1 MAHIRANTKNGKIVS
16 YRFTVCLG
24 RDCNG
29 KQIRKYTTWPI
40 PPDTSTAKAKKSA
53 ERAADIWEQE
63 LMSEYHKKLEA
74 ESAGKA
80 YQIPA
85 EKRHD
90 DFVSF
95 VNDVWF
101 PLQIRDGKHKPKTI
115 AFYESMTKLLLPC
128 FSGSTL
134 QGIGSLDI
142 QRCLTYLRTEHKN
155 QHGKPLTPKTL
166 HHLYNTLNLIF
177 GFAEKQE
184 LLVKNP
190 MKLVDSPKKVKKP
203 VDALTEEQ
211 AKKFFS
217 LLPDRLILPQ
227 VLCPARAIDG
237 IQQPCGKLLRQFADQ
252 AEHIAHIERSGIH
265 KDLMIRHPDKGGKD
279 FAKLCGYRCAQFQ
292 PYHSQ
297 MVALLEEFFHLSA
310 KVFLV
315 VLKFFIIKAD
325 ICIAG
330 HR

>member
-40 PPDTSTAKAKKSA
+40 PPDTSAAKAKKAA

-101 PLQIRDGKHKPKTI
+101 PLQVRDGKHKSKTI

-128 FSGSTL
+128 FRGSTL
-134 QGIGSLDI
+134 QGISSLDI

-190 MKLVDSPKKVKKP
+190 MKLVDSPKKEKKP

-217 LLPDRLILPQ
+217 LLPDTPLDFHCILQLLITTGIRRGECMGLKWSDIDEKNYHQHRAEYRLHTRMR
-227 VLCPARAIDG
+227 CN
-237 IQQPCGKLLRQFADQ
+237 RQYAKNSDQHPHYPHHAKHIVFAQ
-252 AEHIAHIERSGIH
+252 TAA
-265 KDLMIRHPDKGGKD
+265 KGNTIPTS
-279 FAKLCGYRCAQFQ
+279 Q
-292 PYHSQ
+292 YHS
-297 MVALLEEFFHLSA
+297 EKRLSFSQGGRYLPA
-310 KVFLV
+310 S
-315 VLKFFIIKAD
+315 
-325 ICIAG
+325 
-330 HR
+330 

>member
-40 PPDTSTAKAKKSA
+40 PPDTSTAKAKKAA

-63 LMSEYHKKLEA
+63 LMNEYHKKLEA

-95 VNDVWF
+95 VNDIWF
-101 PLQIRDGKHKPKTI
+101 PLQVRDGKHKPKTI

-134 QGIGSLDI
+134 
-142 QRCLTYLRTEHKN
+142 R
-155 QHGKPLTPKTL
+155 
-166 HHLYNTLNLIF
+166 
-177 GFAEKQE
+177 
-184 LLVKNP
+184 
-190 MKLVDSPKKVKKP
+190 
-203 VDALTEEQ
+203 
-211 AKKFFS
+211 
-217 LLPDRLILPQ
+217 
-227 VLCPARAIDG
+227 
-237 IQQPCGKLLRQFADQ
+237 
-252 AEHIAHIERSGIH
+252 
-265 KDLMIRHPDKGGKD
+265 
-279 FAKLCGYRCAQFQ
+279 
-292 PYHSQ
+292 
-297 MVALLEEFFHLSA
+297 
-310 KVFLV
+310 
-315 VLKFFIIKAD
+315 
-325 ICIAG
+325 
-330 HR
+330 

>member
-40 PPDTSTAKAKKSA
+40 PPDTSTAKAKKAA

-101 PLQIRDGKHKPKTI
+101 PLQVRDGK
-115 AFYESMTKLLLPC
+115 
-128 FSGSTL
+128 
-134 QGIGSLDI
+134 Q
-142 QRCLTYLRTEHKN
+142 TYPPTYIEERKY
-155 QHGKPLTPKTL
+155 P
-166 HHLYNTLNLIF
+166 Y
-177 GFAEKQE
+177 
-184 LLVKNP
+184 
-190 MKLVDSPKKVKKP
+190 VKK
-203 VDALTEEQ
+203 
-211 AKKFFS
+211 
-217 LLPDRLILPQ
+217 
-227 VLCPARAIDG
+227 
-237 IQQPCGKLLRQFADQ
+237 
-252 AEHIAHIERSGIH
+252 
-265 KDLMIRHPDKGGKD
+265 
-279 FAKLCGYRCAQFQ
+279 
-292 PYHSQ
+292 
-297 MVALLEEFFHLSA
+297 
-310 KVFLV
+310 
-315 VLKFFIIKAD
+315 
-325 ICIAG
+325 
-330 HR
+330 

>member
-40 PPDTSTAKAKKSA
+40 PPDTSTAKAKKAA

-63 LMSEYHKKLEA
+63 LMNEYHKKLEA

-101 PLQIRDGKHKPKTI
+101 PLQVRDGKHKPKTI

-134 QGIGSLDI
+134 
-142 QRCLTYLRTEHKN
+142 
-155 QHGKPLTPKTL
+155 GKRVYK
-166 HHLYNTLNLIF
+166 
-177 GFAEKQE
+177 A
-184 LLVKNP
+184 V
-190 MKLVDSPKKVKKP
+190 VD
-203 VDALTEEQ
+203 
-211 AKKFFS
+211 
-217 LLPDRLILPQ
+217 
-227 VLCPARAIDG
+227 
-237 IQQPCGKLLRQFADQ
+237 
-252 AEHIAHIERSGIH
+252 
-265 KDLMIRHPDKGGKD
+265 
-279 FAKLCGYRCAQFQ
+279 
-292 PYHSQ
+292 
-297 MVALLEEFFHLSA
+297 
-310 KVFLV
+310 
-315 VLKFFIIKAD
+315 LK
-325 ICIAG
+325 IAG
-330 HR
+330 AIQVFRAEQLGRKSVIPRQSEIVKHH

>member
-40 PPDTSTAKAKKSA
+40 PPDTSTAKAKKAA

-63 LMSEYHKKLEA
+63 LMNEYHKKLEA

-101 PLQIRDGKHKPKTI
+101 PLQVRDGKHKPKTV

-190 MKLVDSPKKVKKP
+190 MKLVDSPKKEK
-203 VDALTEEQ
+203 
-211 AKKFFS
+211 S
-217 LLPDRLILPQ
+217 LSMP
-227 VLCPARAIDG
+227 
-237 IQQPCGKLLRQFADQ
+237 
-252 AEHIAHIERSGIH
+252 
-265 KDLMIRHPDKGGKD
+265 
-279 FAKLCGYRCAQFQ
+279 
-292 PYHSQ
+292 
-297 MVALLEEFFHLSA
+297 
-310 KVFLV
+310 
-315 VLKFFIIKAD
+315 
-325 ICIAG
+325 
-330 HR
+330 

>member
-1 MAHIRANTKNGKIVS
+1 MN
-16 YRFTVCLG
+16 
-24 RDCNG
+24 
-29 KQIRKYTTWPI
+29 
-40 PPDTSTAKAKKSA
+40 
-53 ERAADIWEQE
+53 
-63 LMSEYHKKLEA
+63 EYHKKLEA

-101 PLQIRDGKHKPKTI
+101 PLQVRDGKHKPKTI

-155 QHGKPLTPKTL
+155 QHGKPLTPKTP

-190 MKLVDSPKKVKKP
+190 MKLVDSPKKEKKP

-217 LLPDRLILPQ
+217 LLPDTPLDFHCILQLLIGN
-227 VLCPARAIDG
+227 VKKCAV
-237 IQQPCGKLLRQFADQ
+237 GKHPKSEKLDSTGQAACCACTHSRYFAGGSPSGLR
-252 AEHIAHIERSGIH
+252 
-265 KDLMIRHPDKGGKD
+265 
-279 FAKLCGYRCAQFQ
+279 
-292 PYHSQ
+292 
-297 MVALLEEFFHLSA
+297 V
-310 KVFLV
+310 
-315 VLKFFIIKAD
+315 
-325 ICIAG
+325 
-330 HR
+330 

>member
-40 PPDTSTAKAKKSA
+40 PPDTSTAKAKKAA

-101 PLQIRDGKHKPKTI
+101 PLQVRDGKHMFNHFHI
-115 AFYESMTKLLLPC
+115 ISSAILSHFNCLVILGFIMEHFQRFLNHRYFCSSTKL
-128 FSGSTL
+128 T
-134 QGIGSLDI
+134 
-142 QRCLTYLRTEHKN
+142 TV
-155 QHGKPLTPKTL
+155 L
-166 HHLYNTLNLIF
+166 H
-177 GFAEKQE
+177 
-184 LLVKNP
+184 LLVI
-190 MKLVDSPKKVKKP
+190 
-203 VDALTEEQ
+203 
-211 AKKFFS
+211 FS
-217 LLPDRLILPQ
+217 
-227 VLCPARAIDG
+227 A
-237 IQQPCGKLLRQFADQ
+237 
-252 AEHIAHIERSGIH
+252 
-265 KDLMIRHPDKGGKD
+265 
-279 FAKLCGYRCAQFQ
+279 
-292 PYHSQ
+292 
-297 MVALLEEFFHLSA
+297 
-310 KVFLV
+310 
-315 VLKFFIIKAD
+315 FIS
-325 ICIAG
+325 
-330 HR
+330 

>member
-40 PPDTSTAKAKKSA
+40 PPGTSTAKSKKAA

-63 LMSEYHKKLEA
+63 LMNEYHKKLEA

-101 PLQIRDGKHKPKTI
+101 PLQVRDGKHKPKTI

-142 QRCLTYLRTEHKN
+142 QRCLTYLRTEHNN
-155 QHGKPLTPKTL
+155 QHGKPLTQKHCT
-166 HHLYNTLNLIF
+166 T
-177 GFAEKQE
+177 
-184 LLVKNP
+184 
-190 MKLVDSPKKVKKP
+190 
-203 VDALTEEQ
+203 
-211 AKKFFS
+211 
-217 LLPDRLILPQ
+217 
-227 VLCPARAIDG
+227 
-237 IQQPCGKLLRQFADQ
+237 
-252 AEHIAHIERSGIH
+252 
-265 KDLMIRHPDKGGKD
+265 
-279 FAKLCGYRCAQFQ
+279 
-292 PYHSQ
+292 
-297 MVALLEEFFHLSA
+297 
-310 KVFLV
+310 
-315 VLKFFIIKAD
+315 
-325 ICIAG
+325 CIT
-330 HR
+330 H

>member
-1 MAHIRANTKNGKIVS
+1 MVSRLSLFFGVKITPLEIRKSAQKSAQPSEKLRDPLRERVYLHISIRANTKNGKIVS

-40 PPDTSTAKAKKSA
+40 PPDTSTVRAKKAA

-63 LMSEYHKKLEA
+63 LMSEYHKKLEV
-74 ESAGKA
+74 ESSGKA

-101 PLQIRDGKHKPKTI
+101 PLQVRDGKHKPKTV

-128 FSGSTL
+128 FRGSTL
-134 QGIGSLDI
+134 QGISSLDI
-142 QRCLTYLRTEHKN
+142 QRCLAFLHTEHKN

-190 MKLVDSPKKVKKP
+190 ISLFNFAYKRLTFASTPELEYTLGSPRKIAHRRLTYRNAGCFTPAAARSVSLPLSHLGKEKPKKA
-203 VDALTEEQ
+203 DARLWRVS
-211 AKKFFS
+211 AFFGVVAP
-217 LLPDRLILPQ
+217 LG
-227 VLCPARAIDG
+227 CAAMFAI
-237 IQQPCGKLLRQFADQ
+237 
-252 AEHIAHIERSGIH
+252 
-265 KDLMIRHPDKGGKD
+265 
-279 FAKLCGYRCAQFQ
+279 
-292 PYHSQ
+292 
-297 MVALLEEFFHLSA
+297 
-310 KVFLV
+310 
-315 VLKFFIIKAD
+315 
-325 ICIAG
+325 
-330 HR
+330 

>member
-40 PPDTSTAKAKKSA
+40 PPDTSTAKAKKAA

-63 LMSEYHKKLEA
+63 LISEYHKKLEA
-74 ESAGKA
+74 ESAGKT

-101 PLQIRDGKHKPKTI
+101 PLQVRDGKHKPKTI

-128 FSGSTL
+128 FSSSTL
-134 QGIGSLDI
+134 QGISSLDI

-190 MKLVDSPKKVKKP
+190 MKLVDSPKKEKKP

-211 AKKFFS
+211 AKNSS
-217 LLPDRLILPQ
+217 LCSPILP
-227 VLCPARAIDG
+227 LIFTASCN
-237 IQQPCGKLLRQFADQ
+237 C
-252 AEHIAHIERSGIH
+252 
-265 KDLMIRHPDKGGKD
+265 
-279 FAKLCGYRCAQFQ
+279 
-292 PYHSQ
+292 
-297 MVALLEEFFHLSA
+297 
-310 KVFLV
+310 
-315 VLKFFIIKAD
+315 
-325 ICIAG
+325 
-330 HR
+330 

>member
-40 PPDTSTAKAKKSA
+40 PPDTSTAKAKKAA

-63 LMSEYHKKLEA
+63 LMNEYHKKLEA

-101 PLQIRDGKHKPKTI
+101 PLQVQDGKHKPKTI

-134 QGIGSLDI
+134 QEIGSLDI
-142 QRCLTYLRTEHKN
+142 HRCLTYLRTEHKN

-190 MKLVDSPKKVKKP
+190 MKLVDSPKKEKKP

-217 LLPDRLILPQ
+217 LLPDTPLDFHCILQLLIGN
-227 VLCPARAIDG
+227 VKKCAV
-237 IQQPCGKLLRQFADQ
+237 GKYPKSEKHGNTAQLS
-252 AEHIAHIERSGIH
+252 EVERSGTQENCGGIGSGCRLRLH
-265 KDLMIRHPDKGGKD
+265 PLPVLRRRQSQRVARIDPNAVVVDKNIAENDRFDLFSR
-279 FAKLCGYRCAQFQ
+279 
-292 PYHSQ
+292 
-297 MVALLEEFFHLSA
+297 
-310 KVFLV
+310 
-315 VLKFFIIKAD
+315 
-325 ICIAG
+325 
-330 HR
+330 